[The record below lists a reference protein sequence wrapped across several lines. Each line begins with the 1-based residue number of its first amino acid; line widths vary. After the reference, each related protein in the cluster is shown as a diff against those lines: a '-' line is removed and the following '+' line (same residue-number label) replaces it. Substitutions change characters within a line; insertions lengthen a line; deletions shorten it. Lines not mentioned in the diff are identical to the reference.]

1 MHYLSVVLFA
11 GTHEIHSPVLFD
23 SVPRPLKLLEMWG
36 RLESIL
42 SSISKK
48 AHQISSY
55 CPFPDCIW
63 NSREICPRVLHELC
77 TILSKYDKSVLS
89 SVPTYCRYLDAKAAL
104 TWIGSEAKNA
114 THAQLMTVKVK
125 IFTLSRT
132 FSQVMLGLKAENTF
146 HIRSTVDFH
155 CRVIFTCVRT

>member
-48 AHQISSY
+48 AHQILSY
-55 CPFPDCIW
+55 CPFPNCIR
-63 NSREICPRVLHELC
+63 NSREICPRILHELC
-77 TILSKYDKSVLS
+77 TILSKYDKNVLS
-89 SVPTYCRYLDAKAAL
+89 SVPTYCGYQARVPRKPISANRGLNLANRRIHFFPRFDPVPESM
-104 TWIGSEAKNA
+104 IN
-114 THAQLMTVKVK
+114 
-125 IFTLSRT
+125 FN
-132 FSQVMLGLKAENTF
+132 LGIN
-146 HIRSTVDFH
+146 
-155 CRVIFTCVRT
+155 

>member
-42 SSISKK
+42 SSTSKK

-63 NSREICPRVLHELC
+63 NSREICPRVLPF
-77 TILSKYDKSVLS
+77 LSKYDKSVLS
-89 SVPTYCRYLDAKAAL
+89 SVPTYCGYLDAKAAL

-125 IFTLSRT
+125 ILTLSCT

-146 HIRSTVDFH
+146 HTRSTVDFH
-155 CRVIFTCVRT
+155 CRVIFTRVRT